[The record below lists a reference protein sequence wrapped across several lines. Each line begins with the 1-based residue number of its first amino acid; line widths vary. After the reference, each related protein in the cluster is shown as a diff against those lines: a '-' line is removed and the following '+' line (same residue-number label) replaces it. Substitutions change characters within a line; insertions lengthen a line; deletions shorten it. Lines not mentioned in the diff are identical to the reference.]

1 MAVQVFKN
9 AYVRIGTSAA
19 PSTSHWLMV
28 RSVTLNYKQEILD
41 KTAMGSSGRRRTY
54 GLKDATLSIEFNQ
67 EYSTA
72 WRGGTVKSVDG
83 LLYSLYGVSSSN
95 VFISVRATTGAV
107 GASNP
112 QYSGRYLLESYNP
125 VSGGVAD
132 LGIVTASFS
141 ADGVIGRQTA

>member
-1 MAVQVFKN
+1 MAIQVFKN

-19 PSTSHWLMV
+19 PSTSHWTLV

-54 GLKDATLSIEFNQ
+54 GLRDASLSVEFNQ

-72 WRGGTVKSVDG
+72 WKGGTVKSMDG
-83 LLYSLYGVSSSN
+83 LLYGLMGVASSN
-95 VFISVRATTGAV
+95 CFISVRATTGAV

-112 QYSGRYLLESYNP
+112 QYNGRYLLESYNP

-132 LGIVTASFS
+132 LGVVTASFS
-141 ADGVIGRQTA
+141 ADGLISRLTA